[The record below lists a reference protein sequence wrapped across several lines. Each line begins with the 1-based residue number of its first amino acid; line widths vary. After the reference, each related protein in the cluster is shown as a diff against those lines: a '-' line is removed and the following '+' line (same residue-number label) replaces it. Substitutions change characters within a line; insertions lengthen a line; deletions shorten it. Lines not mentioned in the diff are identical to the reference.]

1 MLTFTDVTKR
11 YSKVTA
17 VDRLSFSIDN
27 GEIFSLLGPN
37 GAGKTTSLRMIM
49 QIIKPD
55 SGYIRFG
62 PSISAANAR
71 IPGPYPSIPASNT
84 ADRTRL
90 GYLPEERGL
99 YQDAIVIKN
108 LVYLATLRGKDPAWA
123 RKKGIEWLDRF
134 GLKDRMNDKVSTLSK
149 GNQQKVQFI
158 TSILHEPDF
167 VVLDEPFSGFD
178 PINQE
183 LISDC
188 IRELRDGGM
197 TILLSAHQMQLVER
211 IADRILL
218 INNGRELVSG
228 TLSEIH
234 KKTVSD
240 TKILVQF
247 SGDTDASKFDSIP
260 HIRGFQLSSDGHW
273 EFFLD
278 DASSLN
284 DILNGLAS
292 AGNIISL
299 KTTEANL
306 HDIFIQSFTNDNQ
319 GLSVKGQD
327 TFDGQIPGDGQSS
340 GQDQSFRDGHSPD
353 DGQIPG
359 EVQQSIKGEYPDKNP
374 GTSKSQDT
382 AYKKQSHLHDDKDH
396 TKGGQQNA

>member
-17 VDRLSFSIDN
+17 VDRLSFSIEK

-37 GAGKTTSLRMIM
+37 GAGKTTSIRMIM

-55 SGYIRFG
+55 SGSIRFDPSICAPG
-62 PSISAANAR
+62 PSNS
-71 IPGPYPSIPASNT
+71 

-99 YQDAIVIKN
+99 YQDAVVIKN
-108 LVYLATLRGKDPAWA
+108 LIYLATLRGKDPAWA

-188 IRELRDGGM
+188 IRELREGGM

-228 TLSEIH
+228 TLAEIH

-240 TKILVQF
+240 IKILVQF
-247 SGDTDASKFDSIP
+247 SGDADVSKFESIP
-260 HIRGFQLSSDGHW
+260 QIRGFEQTENGQW

-284 DILNGLAS
+284 AILSGLAS
-292 AGNIISL
+292 AGNITNI
-299 KTTEANL
+299 KTAEANL
-306 HDIFIQSFTNDNQ
+306 HDIFIQSFTNGGQNQ
-319 GLSVKGQD
+319 NDRQNLSGGQ
-327 TFDGQIPGDGQSS
+327 
-340 GQDQSFRDGHSPD
+340 
-353 DGQIPG
+353 
-359 EVQQSIKGEYPDKNP
+359 NP
-374 GTSKSQDT
+374 GKSQHSGIN
-382 AYKKQSHLHDDKDH
+382 QHRSKD
-396 TKGGQQNA
+396 QNLNNSQNLSDS